1 MKQDFLEAGLV
12 RNTHALRGEVKFE
25 CWLDGDQPLSGVK
38 NLYPAPREENPLELN
53 TVRRQG
59 DLLLV
64 SFCGIDSVEKAQ
76 IYKGKTL
83 YVSRSQIDPR
93 GEKVFFADL
102 IGLPLVESESGRE
115 YGKISE
121 ISSRG
126 AGELLSVRLPSG
138 REAYFPY
145 VKEWVD
151 RIDLEKGVFVHAPEG
166 IFD

>member
-93 GEKVFFADL
+93 GEKVFFCRFDRPSARRVRKRQGVRQDF
-102 IGLPLVESESGRE
+102 GNQLPRRGRIAFGSAAL
-115 YGKISE
+115 GK
-121 ISSRG
+121 G
-126 AGELLSVRLPSG
+126 SVFSI
-138 REAYFPY
+138 REGMGGS
-145 VKEWVD
+145 D
-151 RIDLEKGVFVHAPEG
+151 RS
-166 IFD
+166 